1 MRRLAQALCLL
12 CEISA
17 WTGATRALAAE
28 EPAQATGDAIRPEP
42 AQAHKVVFSC
52 PKDQTLTVA
61 FVTAGQAEQ
70 AVVQPPS
77 GSAVTLPIQ
86 PSGSGFRYADET
98 HELRGKGQEV
108 IWTDASKRPI
118 VCTEQMS
125 APSGT
130 SPR

>member
-1 MRRLAQALCLL
+1 MRRIAQALCLL
-12 CEISA
+12 FEVSA
-17 WTGATRALAAE
+17 WTGTTRALAAE
-28 EPAQATGDAIRPEP
+28 EPAQAQNDMARPEP
-42 AQAHKVVFSC
+42 AQPHRVVFSC
-52 PKDQTLTVA
+52 PRDQTLSVA
-61 FVTAGQAEQ
+61 FVTVGQAEQ

-77 GSAVTLPIQ
+77 GPSVTLPIK

-130 SPR
+130 APR